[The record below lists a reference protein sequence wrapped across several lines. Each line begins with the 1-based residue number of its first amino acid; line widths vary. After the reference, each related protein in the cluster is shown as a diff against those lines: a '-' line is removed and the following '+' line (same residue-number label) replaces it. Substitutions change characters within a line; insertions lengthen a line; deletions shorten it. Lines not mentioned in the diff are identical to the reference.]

1 MEQGDD
7 AATNEYLTSDGKK
20 VITCA
25 EYFDDKGNVVLVKMG
40 VSIMIV
46 LVNFLLRM
54 ILVDMIKGLRLRT
67 VTAETNYTMVGI
79 FVGQFVNTAL
89 LLLFNSANFADIDGG
104 KGPLSAIFIVGER
117 TDFDVEW
124 YRSVGQILMKT
135 MFSIAIWPLI
145 EFAMFYSIMN
155 LTRLMDRNWG
165 SDTFD
170 T

>member
-1 MEQGDD
+1 
-7 AATNEYLTSDGKK
+7 
-20 VITCA
+20 
-25 EYFDDKGNVVLVKMG
+25 MG
-40 VSIMIV
+40 VSIMVV
-46 LVNFLLRM
+46 LVNFLMRM
-54 ILVDMIKGLRLRT
+54 ILVDMIKGLRLRNLSQ
-67 VTAETNYTMVGI
+67 ETNYTMVAI

-104 KGPLSAIFIVGER
+104 KGPLSAIFMVGDR

-145 EFAMFYSIMN
+145 EFVMFYSIMN
-155 LTRLMDRNWG
+155 LTRWMDRSWG
-165 SDTFD
+165 NDTFS